1 MKDEEA
7 DVRPVTGRS
16 QRPAAAT
23 TYTPSVRDIGPRDQV
38 NAALDQRCVHL
49 LEVLSAEEQGMTI
62 GQLSSRLASPREG
75 VETLVEGL
83 VKLQLVGKL
92 NTVIPTYVC
101 RGEATPH

>member
-1 MKDEEA
+1 MEDEEA

-16 QRPAAAT
+16 QRPTAVTIYA
-23 TYTPSVRDIGPRDQV
+23 PSVPDIGPGTQLT
-38 NAALDQRCVHL
+38 AALDQRCVRV
-49 LEVLSAEEQGMTI
+49 LEVLSGEEQGMTI

-83 VKLQLVGKL
+83 VELQLVGKL

-101 RGEATPH
+101 RGDATPH